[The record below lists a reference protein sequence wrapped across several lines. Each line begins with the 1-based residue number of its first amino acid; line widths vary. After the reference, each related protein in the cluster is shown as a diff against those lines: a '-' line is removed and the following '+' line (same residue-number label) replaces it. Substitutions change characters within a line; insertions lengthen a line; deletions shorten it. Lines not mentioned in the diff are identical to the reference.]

1 MKKLLPVLTLAAAFV
16 SPTLQANET
25 PFMFSTIDGFNTP
38 NATSVRGVRV
48 AVLHGRVQQLT
59 GVDIAA
65 FGLSE
70 TNKTTGVNLNFF
82 GAHKVSKSM
91 TGASLGIINW
101 QTGQTLGANIGAINL
116 TNNVHGANI
125 SFVNYST
132 GNTLVDIGAASISKR
147 SRVQVGFFNK
157 TEKIDGVQV
166 GLLNCADN
174 GFFKCFP
181 LLNWAR

>member
-1 MKKLLPVLTLAAAFV
+1 MKKLLPALALTAAFA
-16 SPTLQANET
+16 SPALQASET
-25 PFMFSTIDGFNTP
+25 PFMFSTIDGFNAP
-38 NATSVRGVRV
+38 NATTVRGVRV
-48 AVLHGRVQQLT
+48 AVLHGKVQQLT

-70 TNKTTGVNLNFF
+70 TNITTGVNLNFF
-82 GAHKVSKSM
+82 GANKVNQEM

-101 QTGQTLGANIGAINL
+101 QTGKSLGVNFGTINL
-116 TNNVHGANI
+116 TNNVQGANI

-132 GNTLVDIGAASISKR
+132 GNTLVDLGAVSFSKE
-147 SRVQVGFFNK
+147 STVQVGFFNK
-157 TEKIDGVQV
+157 TGKIDGLQI

-181 LLNWAR
+181 LVNWAK